1 MSEFLFENG
10 AAWFSVPALIGTLFF
25 AIRIVMA
32 LVGLDFDDG
41 GGGDGG
47 VDISGDAG
55 VDTGIDEGMDHAES
69 TSVFKFLSIQT
80 VTAFAMGFGW
90 GGMLGLKTFKVGIPE
105 SIGIGLLLGVAFA
118 WFVVWCFRTIYALE
132 SSGNIS
138 IQDAMNTEGTVAT
151 TVQPGRSGRVRLT
164 IGDRQRSFTA
174 ITEGEALPAGT
185 RIRVTKVNSNQTVT
199 VVRA

>member
-1 MSEFLFENG
+1 MGEFLFGNG

-41 GGGDGG
+41 GSDAGG
-47 VDISGDAG
+47 VDIG
-55 VDTGIDEGMDHAES
+55 DTGLEEGIDHAES

-80 VTAFAMGFGW
+80 ITAFAMGFGW
-90 GGMLGLKTFKVGIPE
+90 GGLLGLRTLDLGVPE
-105 SIGIGLLLGVAFA
+105 SVGIGLLLGIAFA
-118 WFVVWCFRTIYALE
+118 WFVVWCFKMIYSLE

-138 IQDAMNTEGTVAT
+138 IRDAMNTEGTVSSMI
-151 TVQPGRSGRVRLT
+151 VPGRTGRVRVT
-164 IGDRQRSFTA
+164 IGDRQRAFTA
-174 ITEGEALPAGT
+174 ITEGDTLTSGT
-185 RIRVTKVNSNQTVT
+185 RVRVTKINSNQTVT